1 MADSLEDLL
10 DFCEKAMMEDG
21 TGKLDDTEMTWTLLL
36 VFFAGSALVVAIDR
50 AEMRIVRTFL
60 TRS

>member
-1 MADSLEDLL
+1 MV
-10 DFCEKAMMEDG
+10 EDG

-36 VFFAGSALVVAIDR
+36 VFFAGSAFVVAIDR